1 MHNKF
6 TECKRYLQT
15 FTVHEQ
21 VNQINKTIK
30 SLVKRK
36 HIANINDRR
45 YGRTKE
51 LKHVKNLLL
60 SKCNNESYRQH
71 QIY

>member
-1 MHNKF
+1 MRNKF

-45 YGRTKE
+45 YGRIKE
-51 LKHVKNLLL
+51 L
-60 SKCNNESYRQH
+60 
-71 QIY
+71 

>member
-1 MHNKF
+1 MRNKF
-6 TECKRYLQT
+6 TEYKKLLQT

-21 VNQINKTIK
+21 VNQINETMK

-36 HIANINDRR
+36 HISTINDRW
-45 YGRTKE
+45 YDTIKE
-51 LKHVKNLLL
+51 LKHIKKKLL